1 MKFDAKV
8 KNLSFKKKLV
18 TVTGLIN
25 ILISFL
31 KC

>member
-1 MKFDAKV
+1 MKFDTKV
-8 KNLSFKKKLV
+8 KNLSLKKKLV

>member
-1 MKFDAKV
+1 MKFDTKV